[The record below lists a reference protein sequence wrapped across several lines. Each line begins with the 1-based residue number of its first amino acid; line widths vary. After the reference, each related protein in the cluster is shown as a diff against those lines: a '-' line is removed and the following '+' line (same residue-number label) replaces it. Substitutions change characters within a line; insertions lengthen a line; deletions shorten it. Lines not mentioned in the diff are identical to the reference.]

1 MVSTP
6 DQKVDILLIEDNE
19 GDVLLTKEG
28 FRTAKV
34 ANNIHVCRDGE
45 TGVEFLKREKVRRF
59 ASKVMEG
66 GFEDYPL
73 TNDELEAADR

>member
-1 MVSTP
+1 MKFTIDMKDDVVEELMKMTGIGKKGPAVSS
-6 DQKVDILLIEDNE
+6 
-19 GDVLLTKEG
+19 
-28 FRTAKV
+28 A
-34 ANNIHVCRDGE
+34 A
-45 TGVEFLKREKVRRF
+45 VEFLKREKVRRF